1 MDSLKRVLRRRGGW
15 SGEMDQ
21 TVGAL
26 PSSSWRSGK
35 KAILP
40 VRTRCVLQLWWEC
53 LPRGLSLFGGISLGS
68 KEEKL
73 GILLFDGAD

>member
-1 MDSLKRVLRRRGGW
+1 
-15 SGEMDQ
+15 
-21 TVGAL
+21 
-26 PSSSWRSGK
+26 
-35 KAILP
+35 LP